1 MKKIIYITIIF
12 LLILNFTFAQNY
24 PYFSIKAVPSGLM
37 IGVEV
42 INQKS
47 NTVLDPANYNYN
59 WRLPDI
65 SLLFQKTFANTFF
78 ISLNKYLKTL
88 FIDVQLYKQFSN
100 ENYIFENNKLNLPI
114 PQIKIVKQNNS
125 VLTPIVWKLNKND
138 ILTII
143 TKNFSSKNLSYV
155 WEINGVFVSN
165 DKNLNLRNL
174 QVNNG
179 TIRAR
184 AFGSLKW
191 ERAEDFITIQI
202 E

>member
-1 MKKIIYITIIF
+1 
-12 LLILNFTFAQNY
+12 
-24 PYFSIKAVPSGLM
+24 M